1 MAEITTDDITQV
13 AKDGFYV
20 AVGAGVIAFQKAQVQ
35 RVKAT
40 EAVKASAADAQA
52 GLSRAADTAEELA
65 SEVRGRLEGL
75 LASLPTDDVLADF
88 KAGVETLVG
97 SVDERVKDVEDRLD
111 AVENRIEAV
120 LDDLEAKLPEQA
132 REVVQQARETARD
145 ARDQVRTAVGRAA

>member
-1 MAEITTDDITQV
+1 MQEITTDDITQV

-35 RVKAT
+35 RVQLTETLKSTAT
-40 EAVKASAADAQA
+40 EARTELAKAAGTAEAVAADV
-52 GLSRAADTAEELA
+52 RA
-65 SEVRGRLEGL
+65 RLEAL
-75 LASLPTDDVLADF
+75 VASLPTDDVLAEF
-88 KAGVETLVG
+88 KSGVEGLVG